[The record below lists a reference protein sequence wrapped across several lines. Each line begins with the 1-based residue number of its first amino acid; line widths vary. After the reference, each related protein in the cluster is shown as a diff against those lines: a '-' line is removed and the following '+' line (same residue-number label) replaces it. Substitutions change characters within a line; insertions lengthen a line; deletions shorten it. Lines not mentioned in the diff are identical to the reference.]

1 MNETALSEFMEKRGR
16 MDERVLAL
24 ADRTIKRLYS
34 LDSVAYSEGSL
45 PVRTKELIGL
55 VASLVLRC
63 DDCVTWH
70 ISRCRE
76 EGVSTAELVEALGI
90 GMLVGGSITVPHI
103 RRALDLWSRLLEE

>member
-1 MNETALSEFMEKRGR
+1 
-16 MDERVLAL
+16 MDEKVLAL

-70 ISRCRE
+70 ISRCSE
-76 EGVSTAELVEALGI
+76 EGVSTAEMVEALGI

-103 RRALDLWSRLLEE
+103 RRALDTWSRLLEE